1 MHVLAAYLCLLELVA
16 FVLGVLL
23 FQRLHGWNDLLQ
35 GFVGLLGVVYDEG
48 GVLLLLGAVIYRLT
62 AAGLCSGKRNER
74 RKCEKTQMWKVWKK
88 NKTCAWHL
96 TLHLD
101 QFGHVCA
108 EQRVNPLGLSVTI
121 YIQLDVCRE
130 AAEKNEACM
139 EWERAETKHRNVKLR
154 RC

>member
-1 MHVLAAYLCLLELVA
+1 MMKVEYSSCS
-16 FVLGVLL
+16 GPSYT
-23 FQRLHGWNDLLQ
+23 DLLPQ
-35 GFVGLLGVVYDEG
+35 
-48 GVLLLLGAVIYRLT
+48 AS
-62 AAGLCSGKRNER
+62 AAGNGMRDGNVKKHKCGKF
-74 RKCEKTQMWKVWKK
+74 EKKK
-88 NKTCAWHL
+88 KTCAWHL

-139 EWERAETKHRNVKLR
+139 E
-154 RC
+154 